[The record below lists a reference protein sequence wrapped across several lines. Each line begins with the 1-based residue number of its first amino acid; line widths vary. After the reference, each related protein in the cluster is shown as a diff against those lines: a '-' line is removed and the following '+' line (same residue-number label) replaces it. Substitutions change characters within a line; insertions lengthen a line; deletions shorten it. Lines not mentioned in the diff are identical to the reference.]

1 MKLSVLEKIAFYRNR
16 RDEVP
21 NQELARELAETE
33 NMEGIKEIAQN
44 LWHKNKSVQSDC
56 LKVLYEIGY
65 LKPDLIS
72 NYVDEFLKLLKS
84 KNNRMV
90 WGAMIG
96 LSTIAEKKT
105 EEIWVHIND
114 VIDAVEQGSLITVV
128 WGIKTL
134 ARVASK
140 DKKYNEFIFPILIKK
155 LKKSIPRDL
164 PLHAESIYPAV
175 DSENKK
181 EFIAVLDSRKS
192 ELKPSQL
199 SRLRKVSRSLESR
212 RGKDA

>member
-1 MKLSVLEKIAFYRNR
+1 MSVLGKIAFYRNR

-21 NQELARELAETE
+21 NQELAKELAETE
-33 NMEGIKEIAQN
+33 NREGIREITQN

-72 NYVDEFLKLLKS
+72 EYVNDFLKLLKS

-96 LSTIAEKKT
+96 LATIAEIKSK
-105 EEIWVHIND
+105 EIWVNIND
-114 VIDAVEQGSLITVV
+114 VVNAVEQGSLITVV
-128 WGIKTL
+128 WGVKTL
-134 ARVASK
+134 AKVASK
-140 DKKYNEFIFPILIKK
+140 DKKYSEFIFPILIEK
-155 LKKSIPRDL
+155 LKKTTPRDL
-164 PLHAESIYPAV
+164 PLHVESICPAV

-181 EFIAVLDSRKS
+181 EFVAVLDSRKS

-199 SRLRKVSRSLESR
+199 ARLRKVSRSLESKLV
-212 RGKDA
+212 KDA

>member
-1 MKLSVLEKIAFYRNR
+1 M
-16 RDEVP
+16 P
-21 NQELARELAETE
+21 NQELAKQLAESE
-33 NMEGIKEIAQN
+33 NHEGIREIAQN

-72 NYVDEFLKLLKS
+72 DYVDDFLKLLKS

-90 WGAMIG
+90 WGAMMG
-96 LSTIAEKKT
+96 LATIAEIKS
-105 EEIWVHIND
+105 EDIWIHIND
-114 VIDAVEQGSLITVV
+114 IVNTLDNGSVITVV
-128 WGIKTL
+128 WGVKTL

-140 DKKYNEFIFPILIKK
+140 DKKYSEFIFPILIEI
-155 LKKSIPRDL
+155 LKKTTPRDL

-175 DSENKK
+175 NSENKK
-181 EFIAVLDSRKS
+181 EFLDLLDSRKR

-199 SRLRKVSRSLESR
+199 VRLRKMLKSLE
-212 RGKDA
+212 